1 MPERTRQRRGVG
13 GIRRKGASRIT
24 ERDSAARRFG
34 LNDRDVVRLKGEVEQ
49 RSSAKRIH
57 VPNPHNKGF
66 YHFLVEA
73 LKSLGVN
80 RRHSAAVVIGRFREL
95 TNTSATRDE
104 SGKTLWQRWA
114 KGDEGT
120 DHWRTRF
127 ARNAEVLQRVPR
139 PGVVNNT
146 PYGLRLLEVGTKVLG
161 TKGVVVDIV
170 KDRDGG
176 RAYRLNTDS
185 SLPVNE
191 FRTRREASRKAK
203 VTAFY
208 TTARVAQRG
217 RCAICRRDDR
227 PLCVDHCHA
236 KGHLRGLICRNCNAG
251 LGFFSDSRELLLRA
265 ADYLPTVKPR
275 RTNGVKGRP

>member
-1 MPERTRQRRGVG
+1 MAKRARQTNVG
-13 GIRRKGASRIT
+13 GTAQKCMSGVAKGDPAVRG
-24 ERDSAARRFG
+24 FG
-34 LNDRDVVRLKGEVEQ
+34 LSGRDIERLKAEVEQ
-49 RSSAKRIH
+49 RGAGKRMY
-57 VPNPHNKGF
+57 VPNPHNKGV
-66 YHFLVEA
+66 YHFFIEA
-73 LKSLGVN
+73 MKSLGAN
-80 RRHSAAVVIGRFREL
+80 RRHSAPVVIGRFREL
-95 TNTSATRDE
+95 TTTPDTRDE
-104 SGKTLWQRWA
+104 SGKTLWQRWT

-120 DHWRTRF
+120 GHWRTRF
-127 ARNAEVLQRVPR
+127 ARNTEVLQRVPR

-170 KDRDGG
+170 KDRDGE

-185 SLPVNE
+185 NIPVNE
-191 FRTRREASRKAK
+191 FRTRRGTSRKAK

-227 PLCVDHCHA
+227 PLCVDHCHR
-236 KGHLRGLICRNCNAG
+236 KGHLRGVICRNCNAG

-265 ADYLPTVKPR
+265 ADYLPARTRK
-275 RTNGVKGRP
+275 TNGVKGRS

>member
-1 MPERTRQRRGVG
+1 MS
-13 GIRRKGASRIT
+13 SRDI
-24 ERDSAARRFG
+24 E
-34 LNDRDVVRLKGEVEQ
+34 RLKAEVEQ
-49 RSSAKRIH
+49 RASAKRIH
-57 VPNPHNKGF
+57 VPNPYRQGF
-66 YHFLVEA
+66 YHYFVES
-73 LKSLGVN
+73 LQSLGVN
-80 RRHSAAVVIGRFREL
+80 RRHSRQVAMGRFRQL
-95 TNTSATRDE
+95 TNTPETRDA
-104 SGKTLWQRWA
+104 SGKTLWQRWS
-114 KGDEGT
+114 KGDEGN
-120 DHWRTRF
+120 DPYGTRF
-127 ARNAEVLQRVPR
+127 DRNAEVLQRVPR

-161 TKGVVVDIV
+161 TRGVVVDIV

-227 PLCVDHCHA
+227 QLCVDHCHRR
-236 KGHLRGLICRNCNAG
+236 GHLRGVICRNCNAG

-265 ADYLPTVKPR
+265 ADYLPPAKAR
-275 RTNGVKGRP
+275 RTNGVKGRS

>member
-1 MPERTRQRRGVG
+1 MAKRTRQRRDMEGTG
-13 GIRRKGASRIT
+13 RRDTSRT
-24 ERDSAARRFG
+24 AERDPAVRGFG
-34 LNDRDVVRLKGEVEQ
+34 LSSRDVVRLKEEVEQ
-49 RSSAKRIH
+49 RGTGKRVY
-57 VPNPHNKGF
+57 VPNPHNKGA
-66 YHFLVEA
+66 YHFFVEA
-73 LKSLGVN
+73 LKSLGPN

-104 SGKTLWQRWA
+104 SGKTLWQRWT

-120 DHWRTRF
+120 GHWRTRF

-161 TKGVVVDIV
+161 TAGVVVDIV
-170 KDRDGG
+170 KDRDGE
-176 RAYRLNTDS
+176 RAYRLNTNS

-191 FRTRREASRKAK
+191 FRTRREASQKAK

-227 PLCVDHCHA
+227 QLCVDHCHRR
-236 KGHLRGLICRNCNAG
+236 GHLRGVICRNCNAG
-251 LGFFSDSRELLLRA
+251 LGFFSDSQELLLRA
-265 ADYLPTVKPR
+265 ANYLPPAKAR
-275 RTNGVKGRP
+275 RTHGVKGRL